1 MQVQKFS
8 LNSDREVI
16 VKIVREELNVFKIRS
31 DPEAP
36 APEYQSLAV
45 ENEGWRPASPGRTAA
60 GHRMDG
66 TAAAYV
72 QEAAG
77 KRTSGRGGSAR
88 L

>member
-16 VKIVREELNVFKIRS
+16 VKIVREVLNLFKIRI

-45 ENEGWRPASPGRTAA
+45 ENERLAGRLP
-60 GHRMDG
+60 R
-66 TAAAYV
+66 V
-72 QEAAG
+72 
-77 KRTSGRGGSAR
+77 RT
-88 L
+88 